1 MSTENKII
9 TTEWVRHNSLLLQN
23 DNGDTLSFVTRDG
36 RPRLVVDYKLTLQEK
51 QSTELSLEDKSVT
64 APFSLLEFESFV
76 DLTRLILEDKTPSIS
91 VMCLYHYDKHGKK
104 SEDKLERTLVTVFK
118 DTDDV
123 YKISLKDVMY
133 NDKETIFKLIPSS
146 WFVFKIGS
154 QLVPEKLLS
163 KMFFKRYISSIDR
176 IVENIH
182 KINNRKTVSQREAL
196 PVKMEIVKTEETTAV

>member
-196 PVKMEIVKTEETTAV
+196 PVKMEIVKTEETTAI